1 MYQSFFKLNE
11 SPFAITPNP
20 RFLFLSQRHREAL
33 AHLYFSLQNSIGF
46 VLLTG
51 EVGTGKTTVSRCLFE
66 QLPSNISLA
75 LIFNPRLTAQELIA
89 SICDEFE
96 VPYDHENATLKSLF
110 DRLNHF
116 LLTAHAQ
123 GKRAILVLDEAQ
135 NLSLDLLEQI
145 RMLSNMETATDKL
158 LQIVLIG
165 QPELLDILAQP
176 GLRQF
181 NQRITARFHITPFN
195 GMETKHY
202 IHHRL
207 SVAGCSAPLFSP
219 LAMRLVHYYS
229 KGIPRLINQICDRA
243 LLGAYT
249 LNRKRIGI
257 RTIHRAAVE
266 IAGHGYPRR
275 RWRFWTGIAAFLV
288 LGFLWLGRERIQD
301 ASLHVPWNMGR
312 GHIQVS
318 SPTTISTI
326 KNPPAPTIF
335 EATPPNAANI
345 AVIPPLDPSASIP
358 DNTLPPAIIPEKENA
373 PPLPAIPPTS
383 SIIKPMTISLPNPK
397 PLRVIPPMESP
408 SEREAFKGKI
418 DIAWSQLATTDA
430 SPNPDQHQIHESDT
444 TRMDSILADPGHP
457 TSYGVTLKTLLRLWR
472 SDLSEL
478 EGMPTCDQIAAFGL
492 RCHTQK
498 GGWATLRELGVPVLL
513 HLKSGGGKDHYAVVN
528 GMNENR
534 VVLVLGS
541 KREELS
547 FTEVDPSWPG
557 SFTLIFRATPA
568 GQSRLI
574 PGEQGQDI
582 AWLGNQLTTI
592 QSQALMTTTP
602 DFYGPELQERLQRFQ
617 KENRL
622 FADGIAGPFTLLKL
636 DLQAHDPKRWIPT
649 MPGILE

>member
-123 GKRAILVLDEAQ
+123 GKRAVLVLDEAQ

-181 NQRITARFHITPFN
+181 NQRITARFHITPFSAR
-195 GMETKHY
+195 ETENY

-207 SVAGCSAPLFSP
+207 AVAGCSDPLFGP

-229 KGIPRLINQICDRA
+229 KGTPRLINQICDRA

-266 IAGHGYPRR
+266 IAGHRYPRR
-275 RWRFWTGIAAFLV
+275 RRRFFIGTAIFLA
-288 LGFLWLGRERIQD
+288 LGFLWLGQERIQD
-301 ASLHVPWNMGR
+301 ASLHVSWDMGR

-318 SPTTISTI
+318 NPTTIPTMER
-326 KNPPAPTIF
+326 PPTTTVS
-335 EATPPNAANI
+335 EATTPPSI
-345 AVIPPLDPSASIP
+345 ATATAVSVMDQPGSIP
-358 DNTLPPAIIPEKENA
+358 DDISQVPPPEMDNP
-373 PPLPAIPPTS
+373 PPLPSVPLV
-383 SIIKPMTISLPNPK
+383 SLPNPK
-397 PLRVIPPMESP
+397 PLRVIPPVESP
-408 SEREAFKGKI
+408 SEREDFKNKI
-418 DIAWSQLATTDA
+418 DLAWSQLATTDA

-498 GGWATLRELGVPVLL
+498 GDWATLRELGVPVLL
-513 HLKSGGGKDHYAVVN
+513 HLKSRGGKDHYAVVN
-528 GMNENR
+528 GMNGNR

-541 KREELS
+541 TREELS

-557 SFTLIFRATPA
+557 SFTLIFRPTPA
-568 GQSRLI
+568 GQSRLT

-602 DFYGPELQERLQRFQ
+602 DFYGPELQERLRRFQ
-617 KENRL
+617 KENQL
-622 FADGIAGPFTLLKL
+622 FADGIVGPFTLLKL

-649 MPGILE
+649 IPGILE